1 MKSSRLF
8 AVLSVLTALVAVEAH
23 AETAITIGY
32 TASTDSN
39 ALFVA
44 QKEGIFK
51 KNGLAVEL
59 KLIALNS
66 NLPAALQSDSVQIAG
81 PSTSVVLQAIDGGLD
96 LVAIAGGATTSK
108 KATNYA
114 IVAKAGSGISKP
126 ADFAGKRVGVPGLGA
141 TLHILFREWLDE
153 RGVDS
158 KSVQFVEA
166 PFSQMNDLLKSGTVD
181 VVVSADPMTTRIVKA
196 KTGTLVSYFVKDFTE
211 GIPTSIYSAT
221 RRWAT
226 ANPDAVIAFRK
237 SIAEAALFV
246 KSNPEAARAAVGQFL
261 KYPPEILSSMYLPP
275 VVADVTAD
283 KVDVWIKMLMR
294 QGLLTKKP
302 DSARLIVN

>member
-1 MKSSRLF
+1 MRTRLF
-8 AVLSVLTALVAVEAH
+8 AALSIIASLAVVPAR
-23 AETAITIGY
+23 AETNIKIGY

-51 KNGLAVEL
+51 KNGLAVQL
-59 KLIALNS
+59 QLITLNS

-108 KATNYA
+108 QATNYA
-114 IVAKAGSGISKP
+114 IVVKSDSGIAKP
-126 ADFAGKRVGVPGLGA
+126 ADFVGKRVGVPGLGA
-141 TLHILFREWLDE
+141 TLHILFRQWLDE

-158 KSVQFVEA
+158 KSVQFVET
-166 PFSQMNDLLKSGTVD
+166 PFSQMNDFLKSGTVD
-181 VVVSADPMTTRIVKA
+181 AVLSADPMTTRIIQA
-196 KTGTLVSYFVKDFTE
+196 KTGTLISYFLQDFPA
-211 GIPTSIYSAT
+211 GLPTSIYSAT

-226 ANPDAVIAFRK
+226 ANPEAVVAFRN
-237 SIAEAALFV
+237 SIAEAAAFA
-246 KSNPEAARAAVGQFL
+246 KSNPEAARAAVGEFL
-261 KYPPEILSSMYLPP
+261 KYPPEILANVYLPP
-275 VVADVTAD
+275 VVADVSAAN
-283 KVDVWIKMLMR
+283 VDAWIDMLVH

-302 DSARLIVN
+302 SSARLIVN

>member
-1 MKSSRLF
+1 MRTRFF
-8 AVLSVLTALVAVEAH
+8 AALSILASLITIPAH
-23 AETAITIGY
+23 AETTVKIGY

-59 KLIALNS
+59 QLITLNS

-108 KATNYA
+108 QATNYA
-114 IVAKAGSGISKP
+114 IVSKTGSGIAKP

-141 TLHILFREWLDE
+141 TLHILFRQWLDE

-158 KSVQFVEA
+158 KTVQFVET
-166 PFSQMNDLLKSGTVD
+166 PFGQMNDLLKAGTVD
-181 VVVSADPMTTRIVKA
+181 AVISADPMTTRIIQA
-196 KTGTLVSYFVKDFTE
+196 KTGTLISYFVQDFPE
-211 GIPTSIYSAT
+211 GIPTSIYSTT
-221 RRWAT
+221 RKWAT
-226 ANPDAVIAFRK
+226 ANPDAVVAFRK
-237 SIAEAALFV
+237 SIAEAASFA
-246 KSNPEAARAAVGQFL
+246 KSNPAEARVAVGEFL
-261 KYPPEILSSMYLPP
+261 KFPPEILANVYLPP

-283 KVDVWIKMLMR
+283 KVDVWIKMLV
-294 QGLLTKKP
+294 QQELLTKKP
-302 DSARLIVN
+302 DPARLIVN